1 MTCAGTPNWR
11 ARSNGESRRVAKRS
25 RKPPR
30 SRYVLRWV
38 GVGAIVLAALLYA
51 RPLRSYVQA
60 KHDLARRTADVQ
72 ALKAEKR
79 ELQHRLAEV
88 STGEALTEQARRL
101 GFVRPGEK
109 LYIVKG
115 ISAWVH
121 SKATTP
127 AP

>member
-1 MTCAGTPNWR
+1 M
-11 ARSNGESRRVAKRS
+11 AKRS

-38 GVGAIVLAALLYA
+38 GLAAIVLVGLLYA

-60 KHDLARRTADVQ
+60 KHDLAARTADVQ
-72 ALKAEKR
+72 TLRAEKR
-79 ELQHRLAEV
+79 ELQHRLAES

-101 GFVRPGEK
+101 GLVRPGEK

-121 SKATTP
+121 NQAHP
-127 AP
+127 ARAGG

>member
-1 MTCAGTPNWR
+1 
-11 ARSNGESRRVAKRS
+11 VAKRS
-25 RKPPR
+25 RQPPPR

-38 GVGAIVLAALLYA
+38 GLAAIVLVGLLYA
-51 RPLRSYVQA
+51 RPLRTYVQA

-72 ALKAEKR
+72 SLRAEKR
-79 ELQHRLAEV
+79 QLQHQLAES

-101 GFVRPGEK
+101 GLVRPGEK

-121 SKATTP
+121 AGKARLDQGGR
-127 AP
+127 

>member
-1 MTCAGTPNWR
+1 M
-11 ARSNGESRRVAKRS
+11 AKRS
-25 RKPPR
+25 RKPPPR

-38 GVGAIVLAALLYA
+38 GLAAIVLVGLLYA

-60 KHDLARRTADVQ
+60 KHDLAARAADVQ
-72 ALKAEKR
+72 TLRTERR
-79 ELQHRLAEV
+79 ELQHRLAES

-101 GFVRPGEK
+101 GLVRPGEK

-121 SKATTP
+121 GGKARLRNGGR
-127 AP
+127 

>member
-1 MTCAGTPNWR
+1 
-11 ARSNGESRRVAKRS
+11 VAKRS
-25 RKPPR
+25 RKSPPR

-38 GVGAIVLAALLYA
+38 GLAAIVLVGLLYA

-60 KHDLARRTADVQ
+60 KHDLAARTADVQ
-72 ALKAEKR
+72 ALRAEKR
-79 ELQHRLAEV
+79 DLQHRLAES

-101 GFVRPGEK
+101 GLVRPGEK

-121 SKATTP
+121 GRKATIGGGGR
-127 AP
+127 